1 MSILTVRQLTD
12 ALRDTVEA
20 SFPFVWVRGEVS
32 NLSRPGSGHVYFSLK
47 DSDSLLNCVWFK
59 GQQRGPERF
68 DPLTGEVFEGGPRPS
83 LAHSMQNGQQILCAG
98 RITIYA
104 PRGSYQLVVELGQEA
119 GKGELH
125 AAFEALRQSLMA
137 RGFFAQERKRSL
149 PYNPQRVAVITA
161 PTGAV
166 IHDFLRIAGT
176 RGCGADIRIHPVPV
190 QGAAAA
196 PAIASALRVANA
208 EGWAEAIVLIRGG
221 GSLEDLWAFN
231 EEAVAEAVFQSGI
244 PVLAGIGHEVDVS
257 MADMTADV
265 RAATPTHAAQLLWP
279 SREDMAQQVD
289 AWEDG
294 LVQSGERHVERH
306 ERDLLRREQALN
318 WLSPARALARREE
331 QFENRVQRL
340 LRCGTHLWQ
349 GRTDRWERLA
359 EGLPLAVE
367 RLCRHREDR
376 LEHVRIVLDSLSP
389 LAPLERGY
397 ALVRKKAVRGMG
409 DSKGKL
415 LRSVRDAAP
424 GDTLYIQLHD
434 GGMDARV
441 EHCEEGQK
449 S

>member
-68 DPLTGEVFEGGPRPS
+68 DPLTGEVFENGPRPC
-83 LAHSMQNGQQILCAG
+83 LAQNMQNGQQVLCAG
-98 RITIYA
+98 RITVYA

-125 AAFEALRQSLMA
+125 AAFEALKNALAA
-137 RGFFAQERKRSL
+137 RGFFAQERKRPL
-149 PYNPQRVAVITA
+149 PHNPQRVAVITA

-176 RGCGADIRIHPVPV
+176 RGCGADIRVYPVPV

-196 PAIASALRVANA
+196 PAIAAALRAANT
-208 EGWAEAIVLIRGG
+208 EQWAEVIVLIRGG

-279 SREDMAQQVD
+279 SREDMMQQVD
-289 AWEDG
+289 AWEDA
-294 LVQSGERHVERH
+294 LCNAVKLHME
-306 ERDLLRREQALN
+306 RREQMLARKEQALS

-331 QFENRVQRL
+331 QFENRLQRL
-340 LRCGTHLWQ
+340 LRCGATLVQ
-349 GRTDRWERLA
+349 GRAEKLARLS
-359 EGLPLAVE
+359 EMLLMVGN
-367 RLCRHREDR
+367 RLHGRRQDALQNMCVL
-376 LEHVRIVLDSLSP
+376 LESLSP

-397 ALVRKKAVRGMG
+397 ALVRKSGR
-409 DSKGKL
+409 DIL
-415 LRSVRDAAP
+415 LRSVRDAAA
-424 GDTLYIQLHD
+424 GDDVYIQLHD
-434 GGMDARV
+434 GGMDARIV
-441 EHCEEGQK
+441 RTEEG
-449 S
+449 